1 MNIEELL
8 RIVKRESPWQE
19 DQTGSWYLKDGAL
32 KEIIAAERKGYYEP
46 PKSFFFLKGRF
57 FEAIHKNPDK
67 FGILII
73 RGPRR
78 VGKTSTLKYLI
89 KYLIEHGYDKE
100 SFFYIS
106 LDEES
111 LLDTLEKRRMLREF
125 LSALIDKYS
134 VLKPIILVLDEVTFY
149 KGWARAL
156 KNLVDSGDIGEGV
169 GVIATGSY
177 SLDLSSAKSE
187 LKGRLGPLGEA
198 VGGDLFFPTRRFVE
212 VVESLLGS
220 NFKDFIKKKLGKV
233 GRRLGLLEFLG
244 GFQDK
249 RDVVKYDYNAK
260 IEALLSEFYSDLH
273 GVFEIYKYSGGYP
286 RSFSEALS
294 SIRKKGEINVS
305 DARYKDD
312 IYDLFITD
320 CRKFK
325 LDEKILQKIL
335 LQVKSPSMRIAANLD
350 TLLVGGL
357 KKGELSKYIEYL
369 EASGLFMLI
378 PSVSNKNDVD
388 LDSQTIIPNGKVQ
401 KFIVTDPAVFLS
413 LYYCSRNI
421 VDIYKKA
428 SSHLSKNI
436 QELLF
441 EAIVISHL
449 RFLPVTRPFLNI
461 AYVLEDDDEKK
472 ELADALVWYV
482 NFRGE
487 FISLPIE
494 VKSGLNI
501 DRRMIANK
509 ARELKDKY
517 GLGRLIVVTNT
528 EVFEITDEF
537 IMIPIEIFLLLF

>member
-1 MNIEELL
+1 MDFEGLL
-8 RIVKRESPWQE
+8 RIVKQESPWQE
-19 DQTGSWYLKDGAL
+19 DKTGNWYLKDGAL
-32 KEIIAAERKGYYEP
+32 REIIAAEREGYYEP
-46 PKSFFFLKGRF
+46 PKSFFFLKEKF
-57 FEAIHKNPDK
+57 FEEIYKNPDK

-89 KYLIEHGYDKE
+89 KHLIDGGYDKE

-111 LLDTLEKRRMLREF
+111 LLDTLEKKKMLKEF

-134 VLKPIILVLDEVTFY
+134 VLKPIILILDEVTFY

-187 LKGRLGPLGEA
+187 LKGRLGPLGEV
-198 VGGDLFFPTRRFVE
+198 VGGDLFFSTRRFVE

-220 NFKDFIKKKLGKV
+220 KFKDFIKKKLGKV

-244 GFQDK
+244 GFQS
-249 RDVVKYDYNAK
+249 RSDVVKYDYNAK
-260 IEALLSEFYSDLH
+260 IEALLREFYSDLH

-294 SIRKKGEINVS
+294 SLRKGEINVS

-325 LDEKILQKIL
+325 LDETILQKIL
-335 LQVKSPSMRIAANLD
+335 LQIKNPSMRISADLD
-350 TLLVGGL
+350 TLLVSGL
-357 KKGELSKYIEYL
+357 KKKELSLYIEYL
-369 EASGLFMLI
+369 KASGLFMF
-378 PSVSNKNDVD
+378 
-388 LDSQTIIPNGKVQ
+388 IPNVSQDTDIDINSQMIVPSGKIQ
-401 KFIVTDPAVFLS
+401 KLIVTDPAVFLS

-421 VDIYKKA
+421 NNIYKKA
-428 SSHLSKNI
+428 SSQLSKNI

-441 EAIVISHL
+441 ESIVISHL
-449 RFLPVTRPFLNI
+449 RFLPIVRPFLNI
-461 AYVLEDDDEKK
+461 AYVLEDNNEEK
-472 ELADALVWYV
+472 ELADALIWYV
-482 NFRGE
+482 NFKGE

-494 VKSGLNI
+494 VKSGLSI
-501 DRRMIANK
+501 DRKEILNK
-509 ARELKDKY
+509 ARILKNKY
-517 GLGRLIVVTNT
+517 RLGRLVVVANT
-528 EVFEITDEF
+528 EFFESTDDF
-537 IMIPIEIFLLLF
+537 VVIPIEIFLLLC